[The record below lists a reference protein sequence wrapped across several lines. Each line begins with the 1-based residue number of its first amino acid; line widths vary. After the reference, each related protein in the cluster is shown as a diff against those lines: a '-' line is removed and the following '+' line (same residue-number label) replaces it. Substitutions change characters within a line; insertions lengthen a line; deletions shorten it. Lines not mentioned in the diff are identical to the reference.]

1 MRRIHPNVMI
11 GGGLLVFCGVVSL
24 IIPMEIQ
31 ELMRYDAST
40 GLSPS
45 VFPKL
50 SLFFIALFSALL
62 ILWGLRSKEAIARE
76 DGETLKMGSRTRVVT
91 TLIILAAYIYLISIL
106 GYLVATP
113 LALGLLMWYF
123 GERRWLL
130 ILSVAILATT
140 GISVFFRH
148 VMYIIL
154 PEGILFP

>member
-11 GGGLLVFCGVVSL
+11 GGGLLVFCGVVYL

-50 SLFFIALFSALL
+50 SLFLIALFSALL

-76 DGETLKMGSRTRVVT
+76 DGETLKMGSGTRVVI

-123 GERRWLL
+123 GERRWLV

>member
-11 GGGLLVFCGVVSL
+11 GGGLLVFCGVVYL
-24 IIPMEIQ
+24 MIPMEIQ
-31 ELMRYDAST
+31 ELRRYDASM

-50 SLFFIALFSALL
+50 SLFLIALFSALL
-62 ILWGLRSKEAIARE
+62 TFSGLRSKEAIARE
-76 DGETLKMGSRTRVVT
+76 DGKAVRMGSRTRVVT
-91 TLIILAAYIYLISIL
+91 TLVILAAYVYLISIL

-140 GISVFFRH
+140 GISFFFRY